1 MAFILHGVLQMFG
14 FGSGLIKGKG
24 KGTDDAVKMGL
35 QKGAYVMPADSTEQ
49 IGAEQLGALGKGF
62 VPAHVSNGE
71 YHLPPEQV
79 HGLGVQVLDAMKN
92 ATHKPV
98 PDKQGLGFG
107 VYFANGGV
115 VDDENQKKDWFK
127 HTNAHIKKMGQEL
140 AGYSA
145 KDDTIG
151 EAGARTR
158 AIIGAADNLRRD
170 RNSALFDVVKGA
182 GEGAYEGW
190 KQGSK
195 QAAMNH
201 SVSGLGGLGFGHTQQ
216 VTGDSAGGRFF
227 KGLFDL
233 DDKPKLLGFI
243 DLDDKP
249 NQQSTTQPS
258 ATQAAPKQ
266 QERKPVATES
276 TNTPK
281 LPPVSQESL
290 TPKIA
295 TSADGKSA
303 EQIRAEN
310 RALGFASPQS
320 RPNVTPQSDAKGY
333 LVGDSKGISFAPDFN
348 QGFATGVADTPKG
361 QPFVG
366 VIGETPD
373 PRKSAAWRAAS
384 TPHAGAQ
391 NRQLTANQINA
402 MRGMLADDER
412 NQVALQQTAMNNAAQ
427 SANAQANN
435 QAALQREAMQQQG
448 ALMRDGINQA
458 SQDRRLSMQQ
468 AQQQGQFDVANA
480 FNERKQANQEQLDAI
495 KIEQAKRLQ
504 NLQNALLSAQ
514 SDADKSAIAK
524 QIAMLNGEFKSSD
537 GFNPDQYT
545 KLKRTMMG
553 EDGMPIE
560 NEDVIDLRTG
570 KSILAGSQPPL
581 QAGVVIDGYRF
592 KGGNPNDTKNW
603 EEA

>member
-14 FGSGLIKGKG
+14 FSSGLIKGKG

-92 ATHKPV
+92 ATHKPA

-107 VYFANGGV
+107 VYLANGGV
-115 VDDENQKKDWFK
+115 VDDENQKRDWLK
-127 HTNAHIKKMGQEL
+127 HTNAYIKKREQEF
-140 AGYSA
+140 AGYST
-145 KDDTIG
+145 DDTAGEVGARIRATIG
-151 EAGARTR
+151 TAGNLGRDAGA
-158 AIIGAADNLRRD
+158 
-170 RNSALFDVVKGA
+170 S
-182 GEGAYEGW
+182 AYEGW

-201 SVSGLGGLGFGHTQQ
+201 SVSGLGGLGVGHTQP
-216 VTGDSAGGRFF
+216 VTGDSAGGRFS
-227 KGLFDL
+227 KGLFGL
-233 DDKPKLLGFI
+233 GDKPKLLGFI
-243 DLDDKP
+243 DVDDEP

-295 TSADGKSA
+295 TSSDGKSA

-348 QGFATGVADTPKG
+348 QGFAAGVVDTPKG

-468 AQQQGQFDVANA
+468 AQQQGQFDAANA

-545 KLKRTMMG
+545 KLKRTMAG

-560 NEDVIDLRTG
+560 NEDVIDLKTG

-603 EEA
+603 EKA

>member
-79 HGLGVQVLDAMKN
+79 HGLGVQVLDEMKN

-107 VYFANGGV
+107 VYLANGGV
-115 VDDENQKKDWFK
+115 VDDEQNRAYALGKRVG
-127 HTNAHIKKMGQEL
+127 NAY
-140 AGYSA
+140 A
-145 KDDTIG
+145 
-151 EAGARTR
+151 
-158 AIIGAADNLRRD
+158 
-170 RNSALFDVVKGA
+170 
-182 GEGAYEGW
+182 
-190 KQGSK
+190 
-195 QAAMNH
+195 
-201 SVSGLGGLGFGHTQQ
+201 
-216 VTGDSAGGRFF
+216 SAGGSGGMLSGSGGAMVGMQPVAKDASMAFHRDNERLKHGLAKAGRAIGDFA
-227 KGLFDL
+227 KGLVGQEVSSEPIGVDAPDTAPL
-233 DDKPKLLGFI
+233 
-243 DLDDKP
+243 
-249 NQQSTTQPS
+249 
-258 ATQAAPKQ
+258 PKQ
-266 QERKPVATES
+266 QERKPVGAES

-348 QGFATGVADTPKG
+348 QGFAAGVADTPKG

-412 NQVALQQTAMNNAAQ
+412 NQVALQQTAMNNATQ

-537 GFNPDQYT
+537 GFNHDQYE
-545 KLKRTMMG
+545 KLKRTMVG

-560 NEDVIDLRTG
+560 NEDVIDLKTG

-603 EEA
+603 EKA

>member
-79 HGLGVQVLDAMKN
+79 HSLGVQVLDTMKN

-107 VYFANGGV
+107 VYLANGGV
-115 VDDENQKKDWFK
+115 VDDEQNRAYALGKRVG
-127 HTNAHIKKMGQEL
+127 NAY
-140 AGYSA
+140 A
-145 KDDTIG
+145 
-151 EAGARTR
+151 
-158 AIIGAADNLRRD
+158 
-170 RNSALFDVVKGA
+170 
-182 GEGAYEGW
+182 
-190 KQGSK
+190 
-195 QAAMNH
+195 
-201 SVSGLGGLGFGHTQQ
+201 
-216 VTGDSAGGRFF
+216 SAGGSGGMLSGSGGAMVGMQPVAKDASMAFHRDNERLKHGLAKAGRAIGDFA
-227 KGLFDL
+227 KGLAGQEVSSEPIGFDAP
-233 DDKPKLLGFI
+233 DTAMLL
-243 DLDDKP
+243 
-249 NQQSTTQPS
+249 S
-258 ATQAAPKQ
+258 AAKSPKQ
-266 QERKPVATES
+266 QSIASTPTQQQEERKPVATES

-281 LPPVSQESL
+281 LPPVNQESL
-290 TPKIA
+290 NPKIA

-348 QGFATGVADTPKG
+348 QGFAAGVVDTPKG

-373 PRKSAAWRAAS
+373 PRKSAAWRAVS

-427 SANAQANN
+427 SANAQASN

-458 SQDRRLSMQQ
+458 SQDRSLSMQQ

-537 GFNPDQYT
+537 GFNPDQYK
-545 KLKRTMMG
+545 KLKRTMVG

-560 NEDVIDLRTG
+560 NEDVIDLKTG

-603 EEA
+603 EKA

>member
-14 FGSGLIKGKG
+14 FGSGVIKGKG

-35 QKGAYVMPADSTEQ
+35 QKGAYVMPADSTKQ

-71 YHLPPEQV
+71 FHLPPEQV
-79 HGLGVQVLDAMKN
+79 HGLGVQVLDAMKD

-98 PDKQGLGFG
+98 PDKQGLSFG
-107 VYFANGGV
+107 VYLANGGV
-115 VDDENQKKDWFK
+115 VKHDVDGDTFFYNTKKYANDMNQQIVDSLAKGKTAK
-127 HTNAHIKKMGQEL
+127 ASGQTL
-140 AGYSA
+140 RMA
-145 KDDTIG
+145 TIG
-151 EAGARTR
+151 IPTR
-158 AIIGAADNLRRD
+158 VTEDVIENTLNASLFPVAEQIGYG
-170 RNSALFDVVKGA
+170 FDTAVD
-182 GEGAYEGW
+182 
-190 KQGSK
+190 
-195 QAAMNH
+195 
-201 SVSGLGGLGFGHTQQ
+201 FG
-216 VTGDSAGGRFF
+216 
-227 KGLFDL
+227 KGLLDL
-233 DDKPKLLGFI
+233 NDKPK
-243 DLDDKP
+243 
-249 NQQSTTQPS
+249 
-258 ATQAAPKQ
+258 QAVPKQ
-266 QERKPVATES
+266 QERKPVGAES

-281 LPPVSQESL
+281 LPPVITQESL

-303 EQIRAEN
+303 EQVRAEN
-310 RALGFASPQS
+310 RALWFASPQS
-320 RPNVTPQSDAKGY
+320 RPNVTPQFDAKGY
-333 LVGDSKGISFAPDFN
+333 LVGDSKGISFAPTPVN
-348 QGFATGVADTPKG
+348 QGFGGAGVGDAPKE
-361 QPFVG
+361 QPFVAT
-366 VIGETPD
+366 IGETPD

-402 MRGMLADDER
+402 MRSMLADEER
-412 NQVALQQTAMNNAAQ
+412 NQVALQQTAMGNATQ
-427 SANAQANN
+427 SANIQANN
-435 QAALQREAMQQQG
+435 QAALAREAMQQQG

-480 FNERKQANQEQLDAI
+480 FNGRKQANQEQLDAI

-537 GFNPDQYT
+537 GFNRDQFM
-545 KLKRTMMG
+545 KLKQTTIG

-560 NEDVIDLRTG
+560 QENVVDLKARQFMFGESGDKDKQRVGTTPDG
-570 KSILAGSQPPL
+570 KVVFVNKAGKYF
-581 QAGVVIDGYRF
+581 V
-592 KGGNPNDTKNW
+592 
-603 EEA
+603 E

>member
-1 MAFILHGVLQMFG
+1 MFG
-14 FGSGLIKGKG
+14 FGSGVIKGKG

-79 HGLGVQVLDAMKN
+79 HGLGVQVLDEMKN

-107 VYFANGGV
+107 VYLANGGV
-115 VDDENQKKDWFK
+115 VDDEQNRAYALGKRVG
-127 HTNAHIKKMGQEL
+127 NAYTS
-140 AGYSA
+140 AGGSGGTLSGSGGAMVGMLPVA
-145 KDDTIG
+145 KDASMAFQRDNERLKHG
-151 EAGARTR
+151 LAKAGR
-158 AIIGAADNLRRD
+158 AIGDFA
-170 RNSALFDVVKGA
+170 K
-182 GEGAYEGW
+182 
-190 KQGSK
+190 
-195 QAAMNH
+195 
-201 SVSGLGGLGFGHTQQ
+201 GLGGQEVSSEPIGF
-216 VTGDSAGGRFF
+216 DA
-227 KGLFDL
+227 
-233 DDKPKLLGFI
+233 PKSP
-243 DLDDKP
+243 K
-249 NQQSTTQPS
+249 QQSIASIPQ
-258 ATQAAPKQ
+258 QQ

-281 LPPVSQESL
+281 LPPPVTQESL

-310 RALGFASPQS
+310 RALGFASP
-320 RPNVTPQSDAKGY
+320 NVTLQSDAKGY

-348 QGFATGVADTPKG
+348 QGFAAGVVDTPKG

-480 FNERKQANQEQLDAI
+480 FNERKQANQEPLDAI

-537 GFNPDQYT
+537 GFNPDQYKT
-545 KLKRTMMG
+545 RKHTMMG
-553 EDGMPIE
+553 EDGIPIE
-560 NEDVIDLRTG
+560 NEDIIDLKTG
-570 KSILAGSQPPL
+570 KSILAGSQPSL

-592 KGGNPNDTKNW
+592 KGGKPSDAKNW
-603 EEA
+603 EKA

>member
-14 FGSGLIKGKG
+14 FDSGVIKGKG
-24 KGTDDAVKMGL
+24 NGTDDAVKMRL

-62 VPAHVSNGE
+62 VPANVSNGE

-98 PDKQGLGFG
+98 PSNQGLGFG
-107 VYFANGGV
+107 VYLANGGV
-115 VDDENQKKDWFK
+115 VDDEQNRAYALGKRVS
-127 HTNAHIKKMGQEL
+127 NAY
-140 AGYSA
+140 A
-145 KDDTIG
+145 
-151 EAGARTR
+151 
-158 AIIGAADNLRRD
+158 
-170 RNSALFDVVKGA
+170 
-182 GEGAYEGW
+182 
-190 KQGSK
+190 
-195 QAAMNH
+195 
-201 SVSGLGGLGFGHTQQ
+201 
-216 VTGDSAGGRFF
+216 SAGGSGGMLAGSGGAMVGMQPVAKDASMAFQRDNERLKHGLAKAGRAIGDFA
-227 KGLFDL
+227 KGLAGQEVSSEPIGVDAPAPL
-233 DDKPKLLGFI
+233 
-243 DLDDKP
+243 
-249 NQQSTTQPS
+249 
-258 ATQAAPKQ
+258 PKQ
-266 QERKPVATES
+266 QERKPVGAES

-303 EQIRAEN
+303 EQVRAEN

-348 QGFATGVADTPKG
+348 QGFAAGVADTPKG

-373 PRKSAAWRAAS
+373 PRESAAWRAAS

-468 AQQQGQFDVANA
+468 AQQQGQFDIANA

-504 NLQNALLSAQ
+504 DLQNALLSTQ

-560 NEDVIDLRTG
+560 NEDLIDLKTG
-570 KSILAGSQPPL
+570 KSILAGSQPSL

-603 EEA
+603 EKA

>member
-14 FGSGLIKGKG
+14 FGSGVIKGKG
-24 KGTDDAVKMGL
+24 NGTDDAVKMRL

-79 HGLGVQVLDAMKN
+79 HGFGVQVLDAMKN

-98 PDKQGLGFG
+98 PSNQGLGFG
-107 VYFANGGV
+107 VYLANGGV
-115 VDDENQKKDWFK
+115 VDDEQNRAYALGKRVS
-127 HTNAHIKKMGQEL
+127 NAY
-140 AGYSA
+140 A
-145 KDDTIG
+145 
-151 EAGARTR
+151 
-158 AIIGAADNLRRD
+158 
-170 RNSALFDVVKGA
+170 
-182 GEGAYEGW
+182 
-190 KQGSK
+190 
-195 QAAMNH
+195 
-201 SVSGLGGLGFGHTQQ
+201 
-216 VTGDSAGGRFF
+216 SAGGSGGMLAGSGGAMVGMQPVAKDASMAFQRDNERLKHGLAKAGRAIGDFA
-227 KGLFDL
+227 KGLAGQEVSSEPIGVDAPAPL
-233 DDKPKLLGFI
+233 
-243 DLDDKP
+243 
-249 NQQSTTQPS
+249 
-258 ATQAAPKQ
+258 PKQ
-266 QERKPVATES
+266 QERKPVGVES

-333 LVGDSKGISFAPDFN
+333 LVGDSKGISFASDFN
-348 QGFATGVADTPKG
+348 QGFAAGVADTPKG

-373 PRKSAAWRAAS
+373 PRESAAWRAAS

-468 AQQQGQFDVANA
+468 AQQQGQFDIANA
-480 FNERKQANQEQLDAI
+480 FNQRKQANQEQLDAI

-504 NLQNALLSAQ
+504 DLQNALLSTQ

-524 QIAMLNGEFKSSD
+524 QIAMLNGKFKSSD

-560 NEDVIDLRTG
+560 NEDIIDMKTG
-570 KSILAGSQPPL
+570 KSILAGSQPSL

-603 EEA
+603 EKA

>member
-107 VYFANGGV
+107 VYLANGGV
-115 VDDENQKKDWFK
+115 VDDDENQKKDWF
-127 HTNAHIKKMGQEL
+127 
-140 AGYSA
+140 
-145 KDDTIG
+145 
-151 EAGARTR
+151 
-158 AIIGAADNLRRD
+158 
-170 RNSALFDVVKGA
+170 
-182 GEGAYEGW
+182 
-190 KQGSK
+190 
-195 QAAMNH
+195 MNH
-201 SVSGLGGLGFGHTQQ
+201 SVSGLGGLGFGHTQP

-281 LPPVSQESL
+281 LPPVNRESL
-290 TPKIA
+290 NPKIA

-348 QGFATGVADTPKG
+348 QGFAAGVVDTPKG

-373 PRKSAAWRAAS
+373 PRKSAAWRAVS

-412 NQVALQQTAMNNAAQ
+412 NQVALQQTAMNNATQ

-458 SQDRRLSMQQ
+458 SQDLRLSMQQ

-545 KLKRTMMG
+545 KLKRTMVG

-560 NEDVIDLRTG
+560 NEDVIDLKTG

-603 EEA
+603 EKA